1 MEGDYIRFVVVDK
14 MGHGIASFDTM
25 EEAALFQ
32 YKEKIFLE
40 TEIIPIRDFL
50 FE

>member
-1 MEGDYIRFVVVDK
+1 MKFVVVDK
-14 MGHGIASFDTM
+14 MGNGIASFGTM
-25 EEAALFQ
+25 AEAALFQ